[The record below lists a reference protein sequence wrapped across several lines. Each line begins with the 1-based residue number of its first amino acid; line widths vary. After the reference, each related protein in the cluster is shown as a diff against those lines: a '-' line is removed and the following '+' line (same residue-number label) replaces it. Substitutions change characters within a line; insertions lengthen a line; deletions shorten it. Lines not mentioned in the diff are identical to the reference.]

1 MHIVYYI
8 LYYIY
13 IYYTIHYIYIYTI
26 LYYIY
31 IYNICSKKQQDLKDL
46 EFD

>member
-1 MHIVYYI
+1 MHAYSI
-8 LYYIY
+8 LYIILY

>member
-13 IYYTIHYIYIYTI
+13 IILYIIYIHTI
-26 LYYIY
+26 LYYIC

>member
-1 MHIVYYI
+1 MHTVYYI

-13 IYYTIHYIYIYTI
+13 ILYYTLYIYTQ
-26 LYYIY
+26 YYIY